1 MSRRCMIT
9 LQSSTPSPLLKNMSK
24 KWWALFFWEGF
35 NFLVEKGVTIIEQPF
50 DHVAINPLS
59 NSTHNQDLNRF
70 QLSIENITVRS
81 QLRHKTILETCDI
94 WDTDSNSDN
103 WEPEFMT
110 MTVNSICN
118 CDVLKTFACSFCK
131 GFPCEGRT
139 LCTRL
144 PITQFAQR
152 EQLTLSSTHFET
164 NKSQDTICVLAF
176 VRCFCCSF
184 VVRFSFRVMRSH
196 DLVNVFFY
204 QKCTAFCNSIFPKV
218 YLKGLFTIFYF
229 RSELIF
235 WIVMGCGIADF
246 GRRAL

>member
-144 PITQFAQR
+144 HN
-152 EQLTLSSTHFET
+152 S
-164 NKSQDTICVLAF
+164 ICPERATYIILNALWDKQKPGHNM
-176 VRCFCCSF
+176 
-184 VVRFSFRVMRSH
+184 RFSFRK
-196 DLVNVFFY
+196 VFLLFI
-204 QKCTAFCNSIFPKV
+204 CCKV
-218 YLKGLFTIFYF
+218 LLQSNEEPWLG
-229 RSELIF
+229 
-235 WIVMGCGIADF
+235 
-246 GRRAL
+246 